1 MNCFSVV
8 FQVLVCLDLNLS
20 DTNTKMAVVLILG
33 ITLMMHQKYTVF
45 TSRQDKILITQFL
58 SKSNTED
65 SLINMYVSSCSSIIS
80 VLNLTTESTKIIHNP
95 IWSDLLAKSEF
106 IIDLLIIP
114 MEKYTLLTLKLSF
127 LKKW

>member
-1 MNCFSVV
+1 MMNCFSVV

-95 IWSDLLAKSEF
+95 I
-106 IIDLLIIP
+106 
-114 MEKYTLLTLKLSF
+114 
-127 LKKW
+127 